1 MGQPETQTRK
11 FTVYLTREQAQM
23 IDQERLRLRQEYGV
37 KLSGNEIIQVLI
49 EMHRLRLQVVASE
62 ESDAR
67 WWMHQMLADQ
77 DEDEEGTDQ

>member
-1 MGQPETQTRK
+1 
-11 FTVYLTREQAQM
+11 M

-37 KLSGNEIIQVLI
+37 KLSGNEIIQALI

-67 WWMHQMLADQ
+67 WWMYQTLADQ